1 METDNLDDLREDAYG
16 SPYFEDESEEYFD
29 EIKPY
34 SSRGNLL
41 GMTATQR
48 LVIAIMLF
56 IMTCI
61 VGSLMLLVFE
71 IVVPPAFF

>member
-1 METDNLDDLREDAYG
+1 METDNLDEFREEAYA
-16 SPYFEDESEEYFD
+16 SPYFEDDSEEYFD
-29 EIKPY
+29 EIKPS
-34 SSRGNLL
+34 SSRGRLL
-41 GMTATQR
+41 GMTPVQR

-61 VGSLMLLVFE
+61 IGSLMLLVFE

>member
-1 METDNLDDLREDAYG
+1 METDNLDEFREEAYA
-16 SPYFEDESEEYFD
+16 SPYFDDESEEYFD

-34 SSRGNLL
+34 SSRGKLL
-41 GMTATQR
+41 GMTAAQR

-61 VGSLMLLVFE
+61 IGSLMLLVFE
-71 IVVPPAFF
+71 IIVPPALF

>member
-1 METDNLDDLREDAYG
+1 MLDDFRNEANA
-16 SPYFEDESEEYFD
+16 SPYFEEGSTEFFEEV
-29 EIKPY
+29 PRVR
-34 SSRGNLL
+34 SRGKFL
-41 GMTATQR
+41 GMTAAQR

-71 IVVPPAFF
+71 RIVPF